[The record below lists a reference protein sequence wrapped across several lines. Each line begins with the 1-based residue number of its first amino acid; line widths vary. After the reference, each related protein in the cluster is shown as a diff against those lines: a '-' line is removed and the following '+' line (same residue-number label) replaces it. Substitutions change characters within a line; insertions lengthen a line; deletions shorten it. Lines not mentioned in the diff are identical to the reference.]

1 MSITAKAQEIA
12 STFEL
17 AEGWLPKAVDYFS
30 QQTKEGLAA
39 QTDRG
44 MPMIPTFVTGVPTGK
59 EKGTFLAIDLGGTN
73 FRVCSVTLN
82 GDSTFDM
89 VQEKAPIPDRIMKST
104 SKEFSAHLVDRVEQ
118 FLKIH
123 HNDSLAHEQNPDGT
137 PNNFFKMG
145 FTFSFPV
152 NQTSINRGTLIR
164 WTKGYD
170 IKDMVGKDVVELI
183 QKEIDSRKLPVHIS
197 ALVNDTVGT
206 LMSRS
211 YTKPTD
217 GQTLIGCIFGTGTN
231 GAYSE
236 KIKQI
241 PKFNIEEHPE
251 VQSKI
256 MLINTE
262 WGSFDNDLTII
273 PNNKYDVQVNL
284 NTPNPG
290 YHMFEKRVSGMF
302 LGELLRLCMLDLY
315 ADKLLFTSGVDTDV
329 LNTPWSLDTSVPAL
343 IDGDATA
350 SLEDTARILASEL
363 DVHTTTF
370 EERQAIRTIAKA
382 IGKRSA
388 YLSAIPCAGLILHTK
403 ALEKFEV
410 IDIGGDGSVVEF
422 YPGFQKMMH
431 EALAQTQI
439 GKEGD
444 ARVSIGIAKDGSG
457 VGAALCALMG

>member
-1 MSITAKAQEIA
+1 MTLFIKSNEIA
-12 STFEL
+12 LQFEL
-17 AEGWLPKAVDYFS
+17 PKGWLTSAVQYFIE
-30 QQTKEGLAA
+30 QTQEGLAE

-44 MPMIPTFVTGVPTGK
+44 MPMIPTFVTGVPNGT

-82 GDSTFDM
+82 GDSTFDI
-89 VQEKAPIPDRIMKST
+89 VQEKAPIPELLMKST
-104 SKEFSAHLVDRVEQ
+104 SDVFVAHLVDRIEAFINKHHCGSVE
-118 FLKIH
+118 
-123 HNDSLAHEQNPDGT
+123 HEQNEDGT
-137 PNNFFKMG
+137 FNNIFKMG

-170 IKDMVGKDVVELI
+170 IKDMVGKDVVEMI

-211 YTKPTD
+211 YTKPGD
-217 GQTLIGCIFGTGTN
+217 GQTLVGCIFGTGTN

-236 KIKQI
+236 KIKNI
-241 PKFNIEEHPE
+241 KKFDIEQHSEIKE
-251 VQSKI
+251 KI

-262 WGSFDNDLTII
+262 WGSFDNDLKVL
-273 PNNKYDVQVNL
+273 PNTKYDVQVNL

-302 LGELLRLCMLDLY
+302 LGELLRLCMLDLHN
-315 ADKLLFTSGVDTDV
+315 DGLLFSAVDTKV
-329 LNTPWSLDTSVPAL
+329 LNTPWSLDTSIPAL
-343 IDGDATA
+343 IDGDNSTN
-350 SLEDTARILASEL
+350 L
-363 DVHTTTF
+363 DKTISVLKQHLGVEQTTLF
-370 EERQAIRTIAKA
+370 ERQAIQTIAKA

-388 YLSAIPCAGLILHTK
+388 YLSAVPCAGLILHTK
-403 ALEKFEV
+403 ALDKFEK

-422 YPGFQKMMH
+422 YPRFQAMMH
-431 EALAQTQI
+431 EALAQTPI
-439 GKEGD
+439 GKDGD
-444 ARVSIGIAKDGSG
+444 ERVSIGIAKDGSG
-457 VGAALCALMG
+457 VGAALCALVA